1 MNFGWDDV
9 GNWLI
14 PKEFLSIIDNPS
26 FVFPQEVVSKA
37 SSEFSLRKS
46 THSDDF
52 RLTWDM
58 SQSALTL

>member
-26 FVFPQEVVSKA
+26 FVFPQEVVSK
-37 SSEFSLRKS
+37 SILRIQLEEKYSLG
-46 THSDDF
+46 
-52 RLTWDM
+52 
-58 SQSALTL
+58 